1 MEYCGALQGTTGHCW
16 VLLGTAGYCW
26 VLGAYWVN
34 EEGVS
39 QGTVGYCRVA
49 WGNVDYGVLRVLGL
63 LETHIAS
70 RSRELGAS
78 VNPPFAE

>member
-1 MEYCGALQGTTGHCW
+1 M
-16 VLLGTAGYCW
+16 
-26 VLGAYWVN
+26 N